1 MLSKLNYSI
10 LVVEYINFKT
20 REFLDMTKKSKK
32 FKLSIVFNNLDD
44 LLEHVRIS
52 CALDLT
58 IKKADYLDLHLP
70 YKHFKIEEYVLKKIP
85 AIKTIEHRGVNGT
98 SN

>member
-1 MLSKLNYSI
+1 
-10 LVVEYINFKT
+10 
-20 REFLDMTKKSKK
+20 MTKKSKK
-32 FKLSIVFNNLDD
+32 FKLSIVFHNLED

-70 YKHFKIEEYVLKKIP
+70 HKHFKIEEYVLKQIP
-85 AIKTIEHRGVNGT
+85 AIKTIEYRGTNAT